1 MPKKVLFLYKT
12 PRKEVYRLWK
22 SKKGPDTILYGANH
36 LEKLGYDVNFFDIA
50 FSKLNPLRWLF
61 YPIHLIAAKTTGIG
75 FKIDQAI
82 SLLPVIYQS
91 DVIVSTI
98 DTAGLP
104 FLLLKKLRIINKP
117 LIYISVDFAFRIQNN
132 NKWPFNWYKQ
142 LLKCADV
149 IICYDEAEKQI
160 LNRFNKKVYFLH
172 VGVDTKYFADS
183 KLKTI
188 NKNKKKVILAFGRAR
203 DRDYQIFANA
213 ISKLNVRGEIVC
225 SKENIRDLELPPNVK
240 LSFNLPAQKL
250 KQKIFASDIVVI
262 PIKNV
267 ERPGGHLS
275 LLDSMLSKRPV
286 IISGNKWIS
295 SAYNFKN
302 NEECLYYK
310 PEEKEDLKN
319 KINLLINNPNLSK
332 KLAISA
338 YKKAKI
344 YSTENFALKLAQ
356 IIEKL

>member
-142 LLKCADV
+142 LLKYADV
-149 IICYDEAEKQI
+149 IICYDEAEKEI
-160 LNRFNKKVYFLH
+160 LNRFNKNIYFLH

-188 NKNKKKVILAFGRAR
+188 NKNKKKVILAFGRDR

-213 ISKLNVRGEIVC
+213 ISKLKVRGEIVC
-225 SKENIRDLELPPNVK
+225 SKENIKDLELPPNMK
-240 LSFNLPAQKL
+240 LSFDLPAQKL
-250 KQKIFASDIVVI
+250 KRKIFASDIVVI

-295 SAYNFKN
+295 STFNFKN
-302 NEECLYYK
+302 NEDCLYFESENK
-310 PEEKEDLKN
+310 QDLKN